1 MTTAEWTAQ
10 EARYYMHLVN
20 RQPVVIE
27 RGAGVRVWD
36 VDGKEYLDFTAG
48 WAVVNL
54 GHAHPA
60 VTAAI
65 HDQAATLI
73 QTPAGRR
80 GRAE

>member
-1 MTTAEWTAQ
+1 MTTDWKAPGWMAQ

-27 RGAGVRVWD
+27 RGEGVRVWD
-36 VDGKEYLDFTAG
+36 VDGREYLDFTAG

-60 VTAAI
+60 VTAAVQY
-65 HDQAATLI
+65 QAAMLL
-73 QTPAGRR
+73 QTSNQF
-80 GRAE
+80 